1 MIDERRNQNREQG
14 KGQGEKR
21 EVRAEPLVRQT
32 THEQVREM
40 LRQQILTGQLP
51 GGTRLVQAD
60 IAKDLE
66 VSITPVREALRDL
79 ANEQMIRL
87 DAHRGGIVVEM
98 TDSEL
103 QEILDLRL
111 LLEPEAMRSA
121 AERITPLQL
130 EHARALHDEMLAATE
145 SFSWVMLNRRF
156 HFTIY
161 EATGR
166 PRLLTIL
173 RGLLDASV
181 MYVNATD
188 EYMPEHQERAGS
200 EHAALLKLLADH
212 DAEGAAEA
220 IKAHINIPREILQLR
235 S

>member
-1 MIDERRNQNREQG
+1 M
-14 KGQGEKR
+14 K
-21 EVRAEPLVRQT
+21 ATPLARQT
-32 THEQVREM
+32 THEQVRET
-40 LRQQILTGQLP
+40 LRQAILTGQLP

-60 IAKDLE
+60 IAKDLD

-79 ANEQMIRL
+79 ANEQMIYL
-87 DAHRGGIVVEM
+87 DPHRGGIVHELA
-98 TDSEL
+98 DSEL

-111 LLEPEAMRSA
+111 LLEPEAMRRA
-121 AERITPLQL
+121 AERITPGQL
-130 EHARALHDEMLAATE
+130 EQAQSIHDEMLTATE

-161 EATGR
+161 EATGL
-166 PRLLTIL
+166 PRLLGIL

-188 EYMPEHQERAGS
+188 EYMPEHRERAGN
-200 EHAALLKLLADH
+200 EHAAMLKLLRDH
-212 DAEGAAEA
+212 DGEGAAAA
-220 IKAHINIPREILQLR
+220 IKGHIQIPREILQLR